1 VGSSFGVFV
10 ISLSAHSTTTLDAC
24 ITRQTFYKDLMVV
37 KQERT
42 QEITDMSISMSMCVF
57 CFVLFCSGDLNGGAH
72 KHIIVGGP
80 ITNHS
85 NN

>member
-1 VGSSFGVFV
+1 LFCFV
-10 ISLSAHSTTTLDAC
+10 L
-24 ITRQTFYKDLMVV
+24 
-37 KQERT
+37 
-42 QEITDMSISMSMCVF
+42 F

-72 KHIIVGGP
+72 KHIIVGEP